1 MAEIKRNIP
10 GALKIGEN
18 VIASIVSNSVKEID
32 GVHSILP
39 AKKSIRQLFLNE
51 ENYGDIDIALNDGVV
66 EISLKIVI
74 KSGHKAI
81 SVAEEVQSEVK
92 NAVQCMTGITVS
104 RVNVVIADI
113 SFDQ

>member
-1 MAEIKRNIP
+1 MAEIKKNIP
-10 GALKIGEN
+10 GTLKIGEN
-18 VIASIVSNSVKEID
+18 VIASIVKNSVSEIN

-39 AKKSIRQLFLNE
+39 AKKSLRQFFINE
-51 ENYGDIDIALNDGVV
+51 ENYGDIGISLNDGVV

-74 KSGHKAI
+74 KSGYKAI

-92 NAVQCMTGITVS
+92 NSVQCMTGITVS

-113 SFDQ
+113 DYE